1 VNLKSPPSSEENSSP
16 LVSLSGIIERITY
29 RDEEGGYTVAR
40 VKVKGRQD
48 LVTVVGYLMAPTP
61 GEIIAMRGEWRNHPR
76 FGEQFQIKSCT
87 TSVPATVYGIERYL
101 GSGLIKGIG
110 PMLAKRIVK
119 AFGEK
124 TLDVLENQIVSVL
137 AVEGIGKKRLEMIKR
152 AWDEQKEIRNVMV
165 FLHSHGVSS
174 GYAAKIFKRYGT
186 SSIKIVRENPYRLAT
201 EVRGIG
207 FITADKIAEKMGFPK
222 DSEYR
227 AGAGILYAL
236 QQLSDEGHVYYP
248 QDELIKK
255 AEELLGIER
264 EVIGSAL
271 QSIKTKGEV
280 VVEEFHDPPFGETRA
295 VYPAGFYACEVG
307 IAGRLLGLIATPRS
321 FRDIDPEKALKWVE
335 GRLSIELAEGQR
347 QAVRVASE
355 SKVMVLTGGPGTGKT
370 TIINSVLRIFQR
382 LGVRVL
388 LAAPTGRAAKR
399 MSETTGFE
407 AKTIHRLLKFSP
419 QKGGFQKN
427 ENAPLECDILILDE
441 ASMIDTLLMYHLL
454 KAVSLSSTLILV
466 GDVNQL
472 PSVGPGIV
480 LSDIIASGAVP
491 VVELTEVFRQA
502 RESLIIVN
510 AHRINSGE
518 LPLKKERGYP
528 GDDFYFIEQDDPER
542 ASKTI
547 VELVTERIPKGFNLD
562 PVSDIQVLSPM
573 HRGAV
578 GAGNLNDLL
587 QKAMNPGEEGVAWG
601 ARRFL
606 VNDKVMQ
613 IKNNYDKDVYNG
625 DIGRILRVDPESRVM
640 VVSFEGRDIPYDFGE
655 LDELMPA
662 YAVSVH
668 KSQGSEYPAV
678 VIPVLTQHYM
688 MLQRNLLYT
697 AVTRGKRL
705 VVVVGSK
712 KALAIAVRNAKIERR
727 YTGLCRRLKAGA
739 PFLER
744 TTSPIERGG

>member
-1 VNLKSPPSSEENSSP
+1 MNLKSPPSSEENSSP

-40 VKVKGRQD
+40 VKVRGRQD
-48 LVTVVGYLMAPTP
+48 LVTVVGHLMAPTP

-76 FGEQFQIKSCT
+76 YGEQFQIKSCT
-87 TSVPATVYGIERYL
+87 TSVPATVYGIEKYL

-124 TLDVLENQIVSVL
+124 TLDVLENQIASVL
-137 AVEGIGKKRLEMIKR
+137 SVEGIGRKRLEMIKQ
-152 AWDEQKEIRNVMV
+152 AWDEQKEIRNVML

-186 SSIKIVRENPYRLAT
+186 SSIEIVKENPYRLAT
-201 EVRGIG
+201 DISGIG

-222 DSEYR
+222 DSDYR

-236 QQLSDEGHVYYP
+236 QQLSDEGNVYCP

-255 AEELLGIER
+255 AQELLGIEGS
-264 EVIGSAL
+264 VIGAAL
-271 QSIKTKGEV
+271 QSIAVKGEI
-280 VVEEFHDPPFGETRA
+280 VVEEFLDVSAGKIRA
-295 VYPAGFYACEVG
+295 VYPANFYACEVG
-307 IAGRLLGLIATPRS
+307 IARRLLDLIAAPKS
-321 FRDIDPEKALKWVE
+321 FRDIDPAKALKWVE

-347 QAVRVASE
+347 QAVRTASE
-355 SKVMVLTGGPGTGKT
+355 SKAMVLTGGPGTGKT
-370 TIINSVLRIFQR
+370 TIINAILRIFQKI
-382 LGVRVL
+382 GVKVL

-399 MSETTGFE
+399 MTETTGFE
-407 AKTIHRLLKFSP
+407 AKTIHRLLKYSP

-427 ENAPLECDILILDE
+427 ENDPLECDLLILDE
-441 ASMIDTLLMYHLL
+441 ASMIDTVLMYHLL
-454 KAVSLSSTLILV
+454 KAVPLSSTFILV

-472 PSVGPGIV
+472 PSVGPGNV
-480 LSDIIASGAVP
+480 LGDIIASGVVP
-491 VVELTEVFRQA
+491 VVQLTEVFRQA

-510 AHRINSGE
+510 AHRINKGE

-547 VELVTERIPKGFNLD
+547 VELVTERIPRGFNLD
-562 PVSDIQVLSPM
+562 PLSDIQVLSPM

-578 GAGNLNDLL
+578 GAGNLNDVL
-587 QKAMNPGEEGVAWG
+587 QKALNPGEEGAAWG
-601 ARRFL
+601 ARRFM
-606 VNDKVMQ
+606 VKDKVMQ

-625 DIGRILRVDPESRVM
+625 DIGRILRVDPEARVL
-640 VVSFEGRDIPYDFGE
+640 VVSFEGNDIPYDFGE

-662 YAVSVH
+662 YAISVH

-678 VIPVLTQHYM
+678 VIPMFTQHYM
-688 MLQRNLLYT
+688 LLQRNLLYT
-697 AVTRGKRL
+697 AVTRGKKL

-727 YTGLCRRLKAGA
+727 YTGLCRRLKAG
-739 PFLER
+739 PFR
-744 TTSPIERGG
+744 TRLRQSPVISKN

>member
-1 VNLKSPPSSEENSSP
+1 
-16 LVSLSGIIERITY
+16 
-29 RDEEGGYTVAR
+29 
-40 VKVKGRQD
+40 
-48 LVTVVGYLMAPTP
+48 
-61 GEIIAMRGEWRNHPR
+61 
-76 FGEQFQIKSCT
+76 
-87 TSVPATVYGIERYL
+87 
-101 GSGLIKGIG
+101 
-110 PMLAKRIVK
+110 
-119 AFGEK
+119 
-124 TLDVLENQIVSVL
+124 
-137 AVEGIGKKRLEMIKR
+137 
-152 AWDEQKEIRNVMV
+152 
-165 FLHSHGVSS
+165 
-174 GYAAKIFKRYGT
+174 
-186 SSIKIVRENPYRLAT
+186 
-201 EVRGIG
+201 
-207 FITADKIAEKMGFPK
+207 
-222 DSEYR
+222 
-227 AGAGILYAL
+227 
-236 QQLSDEGHVYYP
+236 
-248 QDELIKK
+248 
-255 AEELLGIER
+255 
-264 EVIGSAL
+264 
-271 QSIKTKGEV
+271 
-280 VVEEFHDPPFGETRA
+280 
-295 VYPAGFYACEVG
+295 
-307 IAGRLLGLIATPRS
+307 
-321 FRDIDPEKALKWVE
+321 PEKALKWVE

-370 TIINSVLRIFQR
+370 TIINSVLRIFQK

>member
-1 VNLKSPPSSEENSSP
+1 
-16 LVSLSGIIERITY
+16 
-29 RDEEGGYTVAR
+29 
-40 VKVKGRQD
+40 
-48 LVTVVGYLMAPTP
+48 
-61 GEIIAMRGEWRNHPR
+61 
-76 FGEQFQIKSCT
+76 
-87 TSVPATVYGIERYL
+87 
-101 GSGLIKGIG
+101 
-110 PMLAKRIVK
+110 
-119 AFGEK
+119 
-124 TLDVLENQIVSVL
+124 
-137 AVEGIGKKRLEMIKR
+137 
-152 AWDEQKEIRNVMV
+152 
-165 FLHSHGVSS
+165 
-174 GYAAKIFKRYGT
+174 
-186 SSIKIVRENPYRLAT
+186 
-201 EVRGIG
+201 
-207 FITADKIAEKMGFPK
+207 
-222 DSEYR
+222 
-227 AGAGILYAL
+227 
-236 QQLSDEGHVYYP
+236 
-248 QDELIKK
+248 
-255 AEELLGIER
+255 
-264 EVIGSAL
+264 
-271 QSIKTKGEV
+271 
-280 VVEEFHDPPFGETRA
+280 
-295 VYPAGFYACEVG
+295 
-307 IAGRLLGLIATPRS
+307 
-321 FRDIDPEKALKWVE
+321 
-335 GRLSIELAEGQR
+335 
-347 QAVRVASE
+347 
-355 SKVMVLTGGPGTGKT
+355 
-370 TIINSVLRIFQR
+370 
-382 LGVRVL
+382 
-388 LAAPTGRAAKR
+388 
-399 MSETTGFE
+399 
-407 AKTIHRLLKFSP
+407 
-419 QKGGFQKN
+419 
-427 ENAPLECDILILDE
+427 
-441 ASMIDTLLMYHLL
+441 MIDTLLMYHLL